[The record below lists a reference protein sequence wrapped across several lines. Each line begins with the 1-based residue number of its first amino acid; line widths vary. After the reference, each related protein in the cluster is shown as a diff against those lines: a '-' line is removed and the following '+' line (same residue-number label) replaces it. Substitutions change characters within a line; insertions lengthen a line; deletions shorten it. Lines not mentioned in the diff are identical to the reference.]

1 MPYVNIPDSSLSSDI
16 ARLVGPVQGKLETEA
31 LTSTSRLLEEL
42 STDDICSNVSRLEQL
57 SKASNNINRSVVRLS
72 NRLDRLKKVVRPLKT
87 SISAF
92 ESIIRVVERIP
103 IPQSVPPGFGIPI
116 NVTLKFVK
124 ILEKSKEFVK
134 QTNDD
139 IEAIELITA
148 SNSSV
153 QSTLNSI
160 NNNSSRIDE
169 AIRRCKELRER
180 GLLEEKRRDALRQQ
194 IRNLNEENLP
204 YNDVRLVNTN
214 IGQVFLRPGQ
224 TLPEGV
230 ESLQGD
236 VNTIRGNQRSINQE
250 YLGLE
255 LDQEEQ
261 KLRNVNDTNQ
271 ISRAGL
277 EESEFV
283 TTNLSNNFQED
294 ELTQSKVSSLNQSIP
309 NFTDPNGREYRFE
322 VELITSDNIAP
333 LRFVKAFDVISNRLV
348 ISGEKSFSSSVD
360 VLVDEVKFRIL
371 EELN

>member
-1 MPYVNIPDSSLSSDI
+1 MPYVNIPDSFLSSDI

-31 LTSTSRLLEEL
+31 LTSTSRLLEEF
-42 STDDICSNVSRLEQL
+42 STDDICSNTSRLEQL
-57 SKASNNINRSVVRLS
+57 SKASNNIDRSVVRLS
-72 NRLDRLKKVVRPLKT
+72 NRLDRLRKVVRPLKT

-139 IEAIELITA
+139 IEAIELIAA

-160 NNNSSRIDE
+160 NNNSSRIDQ

-180 GLLEEKRRDALRQQ
+180 GLLEEKRRDALREQ
-194 IRNLNEENLP
+194 IRNLNEENLS
-204 YNDVRLVNTN
+204 YNDVRLVNTSV
-214 IGQVFLRPGQ
+214 GQVFLRPGQ
-224 TLPEGV
+224 GLPEGV
-230 ESLQGD
+230 ESLQGE
-236 VNTIRGNQRSINQE
+236 VNTIRGNERSINQE
-250 YLGLE
+250 YLGLGIN
-255 LDQEEQ
+255 QEEQ
-261 KLRNVNDTNQ
+261 KLRNVNDTDQ

-283 TTNLSNNFQED
+283 STNLSNNFQED
-294 ELTQSKVSSLNQSIP
+294 ELVQSKVSSLNQSIP

-322 VELITSDNIAP
+322 VELVTSDNIAP
-333 LRFVKAFDVISNRLV
+333 LRLVKAFDVISNRLV
-348 ISGEKSFSSSVD
+348 ITGEKSFSSSVD